1 VLRVQTGFTL
11 VELLVAQAMGLALL
25 AALTGGVT
33 ALYHAVLVASDAAR
47 TSETAYFLMDALE
60 QWVSE
65 AKPITSQGDV
75 RPDVIGVA
83 TFHDDSISLDPC
95 QTPVT
100 STFNL
105 ARAGVMVVPVGALH
119 CISQTHV
126 SEDSVALVIEK
137 REGCESSCLAPG
149 FFTSPG
155 ACGQE
160 NYLVR
165 WQDRGNHLEACEDG
179 TQITRLSRLIVYSRD
194 YSWRVGDGIPAIM
207 VAELAPEADARWL
220 RSTMLASGIAEW
232 WVGCLGKGLT
242 LQTVACDP
250 AGIFLNFTTNGRYA
264 SIRVERHVA
273 LLGGLTG

>member
-1 VLRVQTGFTL
+1 
-11 VELLVAQAMGLALL
+11 MGLVLL
-25 AALTGGVT
+25 AALSAAVT
-33 ALYHAVLVASDAAR
+33 ALYHAVIVASDAAR

-126 SEDSVALVIEK
+126 NEDSVALVIEK

>member
-1 VLRVQTGFTL
+1 
-11 VELLVAQAMGLALL
+11 MGLALL
-25 AALTGGVT
+25 AALSGGVT

-65 AKPITSQGDV
+65 AKPIIAKGDV
-75 RPDVIGVA
+75 RPDVIRGA
-83 TFHDDSISLDPC
+83 AFHDESISLDPC

-100 STFNL
+100 STFNPS
-105 ARAGVMVVPVGALH
+105 RAGVMAVPVGALH

-126 SEDSVALVIEK
+126 GEGSIALVIEK
-137 REGCESSCLAPG
+137 REGCESSCLTPG
-149 FFTSPG
+149 FFASPG

-165 WQDRGNHLEACEDG
+165 WGDRSAHLEACEDG

-207 VAELAPEADARWL
+207 VIELAPESDARWL

-232 WVGCLGKGLT
+232 RVGCLGKGMT
-242 LQTVACDP
+242 LQTAACDP
-250 AGIFLNFTTNGRYA
+250 AGIFVKFTANGRYA

-273 LLGGLTG
+273 LLGGSTG